1 MIHNPQYG
9 FNKLPMGEHKD
20 IRSWLSNPYVK
31 QRRKNERVAKSR
43 LREMEAS
50 VWKWF

>member
-20 IRSWLSNPYVK
+20 VRSWLSIPAVK
-31 QRRKNERVAKSR
+31 QRRKDVRVSKATLRR
-43 LREMEAS
+43 LENS
-50 VWKWF
+50 